1 MSAADGEEQPVSA
14 AADPKAMRASYMEN
28 VGSSVKHMQEALETE
43 GKKLR
48 GTDYISVLML
58 PVASVMLAI
67 CSAMPGGL
75 AVRPFLVTT
84 FCLALLYFIGARIGI
99 LRALSLRQTH
109 LVLSI
114 ISATFMLGATFALL
128 MFEIMRSI
136 R

>member
-28 VGSSVKHMQEALETE
+28 VGASMKHIQEALETE

-48 GTDYISVLML
+48 GTDYISVLLL
-58 PVASVMLAI
+58 PIASVLLAI

-75 AVRPFLVTT
+75 ALRPFLVTT
-84 FCLALLYFIGARIGI
+84 FGLALLYFIGARIGI
-99 LRALSLRQTH
+99 LRALTLRQTH
-109 LVLSI
+109 LILSI

-128 MFEIMRSI
+128 MYEVMRNI

>member
-28 VGSSVKHMQEALETE
+28 VGASVKHMQEALETE

-99 LRALSLRQTH
+99 LRALTLRQTH

>member
-28 VGSSVKHMQEALETE
+28 VGASMKHIQDALETE

-99 LRALSLRQTH
+99 LRALTLRQTH

>member
-28 VGSSVKHMQEALETE
+28 VGASMKHIQEAMETE

-58 PVASVMLAI
+58 PIASVMLAI

-99 LRALSLRQTH
+99 LRALTLRQTH

-128 MFEIMRSI
+128 MFEVMRSI

>member
-1 MSAADGEEQPVSA
+1 MSAADGEEQPISA
-14 AADPKAMRASYMEN
+14 AADPKAMRASYLEN
-28 VGSSVKHMQEALETE
+28 VGASMKHIQEAMDTE

-58 PVASVMLAI
+58 PIASVMLAI

-75 AVRPFLVTT
+75 AIRPFLVTT

-99 LRALSLRQTH
+99 LRALTLRQTH
-109 LVLSI
+109 LILSI
-114 ISATFMLGATFALL
+114 ISATFMLGASFALL
-128 MFEIMRSI
+128 MYEVMRNI

>member
-14 AADPKAMRASYMEN
+14 AADPKAMRATYMEN
-28 VGSSVKHMQEALETE
+28 VSASVKHIQAALDSE

-58 PVASVMLAI
+58 PIASVMLAI

-75 AVRPFLVTT
+75 AIRPFLVTT

-99 LRALSLRQTH
+99 LRALTLRQTH

-128 MFEIMRSI
+128 MYEVMRNI
-136 R
+136 Q

>member
-28 VGSSVKHMQEALETE
+28 VGASVKHMQEALETE

>member
-28 VGSSVKHMQEALETE
+28 VGASVKHMQEALETE

-84 FCLALLYFIGARIGI
+84 FCLALPSVAVTLIWQAW
-99 LRALSLRQTH
+99 H
-109 LVLSI
+109 
-114 ISATFMLGATFALL
+114 SAVCG
-128 MFEIMRSI
+128 SSNS
-136 R
+136 